1 MRYIF
6 KILLLGL
13 DGEAVSFYALRA
25 FGEEGENKGAY
36 LEWYKEAKAFD
47 DICDLEVVAIT
58 DVINADFD
66 EIIPTVDGIIYFL
79 NPLNKEEFEYFD
91 IILPIVKSVKRNIP
105 IVLMY
110 YDQQGIIPLSI
121 NELLESLWFKYLD
134 VEAFVNLSPAEFYQ
148 VLQCLCVAM
157 ISGDTPLN
165 IENAWMRFPIYIQLA
180 NIFFKKA
187 EKEFKPEFYFFAAQA
202 IKKAAIIA
210 DILNKEEF
218 YIMCEQAAFLY
229 SKVKLYLDASQ
240 ILQNVDKKKSENFK
254 KLYADSIVLEGNKLF
269 NKRQYDLAARQYLA
283 AAQWS
288 SIELKDNDLRD
299 ESFLLAI
306 NSWIS
311 ACKVENA
318 FKIINGLPHE
328 RALLI
333 LSEIPQKIVAMA
345 DYLIKEKK
353 YLAARDQLYSAVSAY
368 QQEGLFD
375 ELEIVTA
382 KLTEDLMI
390 LFTQQLKEEEK
401 RFLAKQS
408 YDEIENLWETYNV
421 KKSNIDAQLEN
432 LIKLFLDNLEFGD
445 ATILINKLNSLSVKK
460 KLTKLSSTV
469 EDENKELIKKEI
481 EENIEKG
488 VKILKGFIEKEL
500 EIFTEI
506 NTLVIQE
513 ANLLIENNDYPK
525 AANLAKTQAD
535 FFKLIA
541 REDIQNQ
548 MLEKTLDILL
558 IGKIFD
564 QFFKVYRELSKRTK
578 KEYLKNKLAI
588 IIEKLNEIVEEREY
602 EENEKIFQL
611 FISIIRE
618 QMLYEQSKEISEIF
632 IESIKAEGLK
642 IVESSEDKFAIA
654 ASLNLI
660 KKATDISLAYMEKP
674 ELSFNNIYKRITEI
688 YITLDNL
695 SSAHEFSDKIDDKW
709 LKAELNKKI
718 ERLEAEKSAIISKK
732 AEESFEGEVLKE
744 KRSIIQSKAREA
756 LQDKERDFKQRKAL
770 KRAYYIDALE
780 YLSMQDLD
788 NAIEK
793 YKESINHL
801 IRTKKYNLAGVSLAV
816 LFSLLIKQNKI
827 EDINKILIHTKTSL
841 SSLEKS
847 FTETF
852 PVSLVEY
859 LIDIEK
865 LSDPV
870 ALNESIQFMGNLPL
884 FDEEILLI
892 SDILGKS
899 LKKISEPEDLKK
911 QIIEIEKIKDKI
923 NELAKSIRKER
934 QDVARRKLMKN
945 QYWKLALGD
954 LSNKKFQVAINEYS
968 DTIPKLLEKKLYKQ
982 ASISLILSTFLIIKT
997 KGSSLAK
1004 SYLNDEL
1011 TKHKEYALEDIPE
1024 IQITK
1029 ELLSALDNNFLELI
1043 DLCINLLIEKLTL
1056 FDPEI
1061 LLLESLLAGKEER
1074 GEQEAKLT
1082 RKEVGEKK
1090 LLNIEMDQRMG
1101 KLLQKMG
1108 DTRREQKEFL
1118 KKRSVMK
1125 KRYYKDVIISLES
1138 NSFKKV
1144 GLQYLELAKAMSKR
1158 KDLRTSSLLILLHG
1172 LSLLKANEPI
1182 KEIKTKVKDFLDSL
1196 GLNKQ
1201 LVEDTYHIT
1210 LINIYLDVISH
1221 NLDKYL
1227 PNIREMLELLPLF
1240 DEEKQLI
1247 EI

>member
-13 DGEAVSFYALRA
+13 DGEAISFYALRA

-36 LEWYKEAKAFD
+36 LECYKEVKAFD

-79 NPLNKEEFEYFD
+79 NPLNNEEFEYFD

-110 YDQQGIIPLSI
+110 YDQQGIFPLSI
-121 NELLESLWFKYLD
+121 NELLERLWFKYLD
-134 VEAFVNLSPAEFYQ
+134 IEAFVNLPPAEFYQ

-187 EKEFKPEFYFFAAQA
+187 EKEFKPELYFFAAQA

-240 ILQNVDKKKSENFK
+240 ILHNVDKRKSENFK
-254 KLYADSIVLEGNKLF
+254 KLYADSMVLEGNKLF

-299 ESFLLAI
+299 ESFILAI
-306 NSWIS
+306 TSWIS

-318 FKIINGLPHE
+318 FNIINSLPHE
-328 RALLI
+328 KALLI
-333 LSEIPQKIVAMA
+333 LSEIPQKIIAMA
-345 DYLIKEKK
+345 DYLIKENK
-353 YLAARDQLYSAVSAY
+353 YFAVRNQLYNAVSEY

-375 ELEIVTA
+375 ELEKFTS
-382 KLTEDLMI
+382 KLTEVLI
-390 LFTQQLKEEEK
+390 TLLKQQLKEEK
-401 RFLAKQS
+401 RFFAKQS

-421 KKSNIDAQLEN
+421 KKSNVDAQLEN
-432 LIKLFLDNLEFGD
+432 LIKLFLDNLDFGN

-460 KLTKLSSTV
+460 KLTKLSSKV
-469 EDENKELIKKEI
+469 EDENKELIKKKI

-488 VKILKGFIEKEL
+488 VEILNGFIEKEL

-506 NTLVIQE
+506 NTLIIQE
-513 ANLLIENNDYPK
+513 TNLLIENNDYPK
-525 AANLAKTQAD
+525 AANLVKTQAD
-535 FFKLIA
+535 FFKRIA
-541 REDIQNQ
+541 RKDIQNQ
-548 MLEKTLDILL
+548 MLKKNLDILL

-564 QFFKVYRELSKRTK
+564 QFFKVYRELSKKTK

-588 IIEKLNEIVEEREY
+588 IIEKLNEIVEERDY
-602 EENEKIFQL
+602 EENEKIFEL

-618 QMLYEQSKEISEIF
+618 QMLYEQSKEISKIF

-642 IVESSEDKFAIA
+642 IIKSGEDKFAIE

-660 KKATDISLAYMEKP
+660 KKAKDISLAYIEKP

-688 YITLDNL
+688 YITLGDL
-695 SSAHEFSDKIDDKW
+695 SSAHAINDKIDDKW

-718 ERLEAEKSAIISKK
+718 ENLEAQKSAIIVKK

-744 KRSIIQSKAREA
+744 RLSIIQSKAREA
-756 LQDKERDFKQRKAL
+756 LHDKEREFRQRKAF

-780 YLSMQDLD
+780 YLNMQDLD

-793 YKESINHL
+793 YKESIDHL
-801 IRTKKYNLAGVSLAV
+801 IRIKKFNLAGVSLAV
-816 LFSLLIKQNKI
+816 LFLLLIKQNKI
-827 EDINKILIHTKTSL
+827 EDINKILIRTKTSL

-865 LSDPV
+865 LSDSV
-870 ALNESIQFMGNLPL
+870 VLNESIQFMENLPL
-884 FDEEILLI
+884 FEEEILLI
-892 SDILGKS
+892 SDSLGKS
-899 LKKISEPEDLKK
+899 HKMISEHEDLKK
-911 QIIEIEKIKDKI
+911 QIIEMEKVKEKI
-923 NELAKSIRKER
+923 NELAKIIRKER
-934 QDVARRKLMKN
+934 KDVARRKLMRD
-945 QYWKLALGD
+945 QYWKLALED
-954 LSNKKFQVAINEYS
+954 LSNKKFQVALNEYS
-968 DTIPKLLEKKLYKQ
+968 DTIPKLLEKSFYKQ
-982 ASISLILSTFLIIKT
+982 ASISLILSTILMVKT
-997 KGSSLAK
+997 KGASLAK
-1004 SYLNDEL
+1004 AYLNDKL
-1011 TKHKEYALEDIPE
+1011 VKHKEYDLEDMPE

-1029 ELLSALDNNFLELI
+1029 ELLSALDNNILELI
-1043 DLCINLLIEKLTL
+1043 DLCLDLLIDKLTL
-1056 FDPEI
+1056 FDSEI
-1061 LLLESLLAGKEER
+1061 LLLESLRPEKEER
-1074 GEQEAKLT
+1074 GVKEVKLT

-1138 NSFKKV
+1138 NSFKKA
-1144 GLQYLELAKAMSKR
+1144 GLQYLELAKTMSKR
-1158 KDLRTSSLLILLHG
+1158 KDLRTSSLLILLQG

-1182 KEIKTKVKDFLDSL
+1182 KEIKTKVKGFLDSL
-1196 GLNKQ
+1196 GLSKQ
-1201 LVEDTYHIT
+1201 LVEDTFHIT
-1210 LINIYLDVISH
+1210 LIEIYLDVISH
-1221 NLDKYL
+1221 NLDKYF

-1240 DEEKQLI
+1240 EEEKQLI

>member
-13 DGEAVSFYALRA
+13 DGEAISFYALRA

-36 LEWYKEAKAFD
+36 LEFYKEVKAFE
-47 DICDLEVVAIT
+47 DICDLEVNAIT

-66 EIIPTVDGIIYFL
+66 DIVPTVDGIVYFL
-79 NPLNKEEFEYFD
+79 NPLNEEENEFFD

-110 YDQQGIIPLSI
+110 YDQQGILPLSV
-121 NELLESLWFKYLD
+121 NEMLESLWFKYLD
-134 VEAFVNLSPAEFYQ
+134 IEAFVNLPPREFHQ

-157 ISGDTPLN
+157 ITGISPLN

-254 KLYADSIVLEGNKLF
+254 KLYADSMVLEGNKLF

-306 NSWIS
+306 NSWVS

-318 FKIINGLPHE
+318 FEIINSLPHE
-328 RALLI
+328 KTLLI
-333 LSEIPQKIVAMA
+333 LREIPQKIIAMA
-345 DYLIKEKK
+345 DYLIKERK
-353 YLAARDQLYSAVSAY
+353 YLTVRDQLYSAVSEY

-375 ELEIVTA
+375 ELEKVTS
-382 KLTEDLMI
+382 KLTEVLI
-390 LFTQQLKEEEK
+390 TLLKQQLKEEK
-401 RFLAKQS
+401 RFFAKQS

-421 KKSNIDAQLEN
+421 KKSNVDAQLEK
-432 LIKLFLDNLEFGD
+432 LIKLFLDNLEFGN
-445 ATILINKLNSLSVKK
+445 ATILTNKLNSLSVKK
-460 KLTKLSSTV
+460 KLTKLSSKV

-488 VKILKGFIEKEL
+488 VEILNGFIEKEI

-506 NTLVIQE
+506 NTLIIQE
-513 ANLLIENNDYPK
+513 ANSLIESNDYPK
-525 AANLAKTQAD
+525 AANLVKIQAD
-535 FFKLIA
+535 FFKRIA

-548 MLEKTLDILL
+548 MLKKTLDILL
-558 IGKIFD
+558 IGKIYD

-588 IIEKLNEIVEEREY
+588 IIEKLNEIVEERDY
-602 EENEKIFQL
+602 EENEKIFEL
-611 FISIIRE
+611 IISIFRE
-618 QMLYEQSKEISEIF
+618 QMLYEQSKEISSIF

-642 IVESSEDKFAIA
+642 IVESSEDKFVIET
-654 ASLNLI
+654 SLDLI
-660 KKATDISLAYMEKP
+660 KKATDISSAYMENP
-674 ELSFNNIYKRITEI
+674 ELSFNKIYKRITEI
-688 YITLDNL
+688 YITLDDL
-695 SSAHEFSDKIDDKW
+695 SSAHAITDKIDDKS
-709 LKAELNKKI
+709 LKTELNKRI
-718 ERLEAEKSAIISKK
+718 ENLEAEKSAIIVKK

-744 KRSIIQSKAREA
+744 RLSIIQSKAREA
-756 LQDKERDFKQRKAL
+756 FHDKEREFKQRKAF
-770 KRAYYIDALE
+770 KKTYYLDALA
-780 YLSMQDLD
+780 YLSTQDLD
-788 NAIEK
+788 NAIEE
-793 YKESINHL
+793 YKESIKNL
-801 IRTKKYNLAGVSLAV
+801 IRIKKYNLAGVSLAV
-816 LFSLLIKQNKI
+816 LFLLLIKQNKI
-827 EDINKILIHTKTSL
+827 EDINKILIRAKTSL

-870 ALNESIQFMGNLPL
+870 VLNESIQFMENLPL
-884 FDEEILLI
+884 FEEETFLI

-899 LKKISEPEDLKK
+899 HKIISEPEDLKK

-923 NELAKSIRKER
+923 NELSKSIQKER
-934 QDVARRKLMKN
+934 KDVARRKLMKN
-945 QYWKLALGD
+945 QYWKLALED

-968 DTIPKLLEKKLYKQ
+968 DTIPKLLEKDFPKQ
-982 ASISLILSTFLIIKT
+982 ASISLILSTFLMVKT
-997 KGSSLAK
+997 KGASLAQ
-1004 SYLNDEL
+1004 SYLIDKL
-1011 TKHKEYALEDIPE
+1011 AKHKKHDLEDMPE

-1029 ELLSALDNNFLELI
+1029 ELLSAMDNNDLELI
-1043 DLCINLLIEKLTL
+1043 GLCLDILIDKLTL

-1061 LLLESLLAGKEER
+1061 LLLESLLHKKKER
-1074 GEQEAKLT
+1074 GEEEVKLT
-1082 RKEVGEKK
+1082 RKEVGKIN
-1090 LLNIEMDQRMG
+1090 LLNIEMDQIDG
-1101 KLLQKMG
+1101 KLRQKEG
-1108 DTRREQKEFL
+1108 DTRRERDEFL

-1125 KRYYKDVIISLES
+1125 KRYYKDVIESLES
-1138 NSFKKV
+1138 TSFKKA
-1144 GLQYLELAKAMSKR
+1144 GLQYLELAKATSKR

-1172 LSLLKANEPI
+1172 LSLLKVNEPI
-1182 KEIKTKVKDFLDSL
+1182 KEIKTNIKIFLDLL

-1201 LVEDTYHIT
+1201 LVEDTFHIT
-1210 LINIYLDVISH
+1210 LIKFYLDVISH

-1227 PNIREMLELLPLF
+1227 SHIREMLELLPLF
-1240 DEEKQLI
+1240 EEERQLI

>member
-13 DGEAVSFYALRA
+13 DGEAISFYALRA

-36 LEWYKEAKAFD
+36 LEWYKEVKAFE
-47 DICDLEVVAIT
+47 DICDLEVSAIT

-66 EIIPTVDGIIYFL
+66 EIIPTVDGIVYFL
-79 NPLNKEEFEYFD
+79 NPLNKEENEFFD

-110 YDQQGIIPLSI
+110 YDQQGIFPLSI

-134 VEAFVNLSPAEFYQ
+134 VEAFVNLPPREFHQ

-240 ILQNVDKKKSENFK
+240 ILQNVDKRKSENFK
-254 KLYADSIVLEGNKLF
+254 KLYADSMVLEGNKLF

-288 SIELKDNDLRD
+288 SIELKDNGLRD
-299 ESFLLAI
+299 ESFILAI

-318 FKIINGLPHE
+318 FKIINSLPHE
-328 RALLI
+328 KALLI
-333 LSEIPQKIVAMA
+333 LSEIPQKIIAMA
-345 DYLIKEKK
+345 DYLIKEKN
-353 YLAARDQLYSAVSAY
+353 YLAVRDQLYSAVSEY

-375 ELEIVTA
+375 ELEKFTA
-382 KLTEDLMI
+382 KLTEVLI
-390 LFTQQLKEEEK
+390 TLLKQQLKEEK
-401 RFLAKQS
+401 RFFAKQS
-408 YDEIENLWETYNV
+408 YGEIENLWETYNV
-421 KKSNIDAQLEN
+421 KKSNVDAQLEK
-432 LIKLFLDNLEFGD
+432 LIKLFLDNLDFGN

-460 KLTKLSSTV
+460 KLTKLSSKV

-481 EENIEKG
+481 EKNIEKG
-488 VKILKGFIEKEL
+488 VEILNGFIEKEL

-506 NTLVIQE
+506 NTLIIQE

-525 AANLAKTQAD
+525 AANLVKTQAD
-535 FFKLIA
+535 FFKRIA

-548 MLEKTLDILL
+548 MLKKTLDILL

-564 QFFKVYRELSKRTK
+564 QFFKVYHELSKRTK
-578 KEYLKNKLAI
+578 KEYLKNKLVI
-588 IIEKLNEIVEEREY
+588 IIEKLKEIVEERDF
-602 EENEKIFQL
+602 EENEEIFEQ
-611 FISIIRE
+611 FISIFRE

-642 IVESSEDKFAIA
+642 IAESGEDKFVIE
-654 ASLNLI
+654 ASLKLI
-660 KKATDISLAYMEKP
+660 KKATDISLAYIEKP

-688 YITLDNL
+688 YITLDDL
-695 SSAHEFSDKIDDKW
+695 SSAHAINDKIDDKW
-709 LKAELNKKI
+709 LKAELNKRI
-718 ERLEAEKSAIISKK
+718 ENIEAEKRAIIVKK
-732 AEESFEGEVLKE
+732 AEESFEGAILKE
-744 KRSIIQSKAREA
+744 RLSIIQSKTREA
-756 LQDKERDFKQRKAL
+756 LHDKEREFKQRKAL
-770 KRAYYIDALE
+770 KRPYYIDALE
-780 YLSMQDLD
+780 YLSKQDLD

-801 IRTKKYNLAGVSLAV
+801 IRIKKYNLAGVSLAI
-816 LFSLLIKQNKI
+816 LFLLLVKQNKI
-827 EDINKILIHTKTSL
+827 EDINKILKRTKTSL

-870 ALNESIQFMGNLPL
+870 VLNESIQFMENLPL
-884 FDEEILLI
+884 FEEEILLI

-899 LKKISEPEDLKK
+899 HKLIGEPEDLKK

-923 NELAKSIRKER
+923 NELAKSIQKER
-934 QDVARRKLMKN
+934 KDVARRKLMRN
-945 QYWKLALGD
+945 QYWKLALED

-968 DTIPKLLEKKLYKQ
+968 DTIPKLLEKKFYKQ
-982 ASISLILSTFLIIKT
+982 ASISLILSTFLMVKT
-997 KGSSLAK
+997 KGASLAK
-1004 SYLNDEL
+1004 SYLNDKL
-1011 TKHKEYALEDIPE
+1011 VKYKEYDLENMPE

-1029 ELLSALDNNFLELI
+1029 ELLSALENNVLELI
-1043 DLCINLLIEKLTL
+1043 DLCLELLIDKLTL

-1061 LLLESLLAGKEER
+1061 LLLESLLLEKEER
-1074 GEQEAKLT
+1074 GEQEVKLT
-1082 RKEVGEKK
+1082 RKEVGEQK

-1101 KLLQKMG
+1101 KLRQKMG
-1108 DTRREQKEFL
+1108 DIRREQKEFL

-1138 NSFKKV
+1138 NSFKKA
-1144 GLQYLELAKAMSKR
+1144 GLQYLELAKAISKR

-1172 LSLLKANEPI
+1172 LSFLKACEPI
-1182 KEIKTKVKDFLDSL
+1182 NEIKTNVKSFFY
-1196 GLNKQ
+1196 LNP
-1201 LVEDTYHIT
+1201 LVEDTFHIT
-1210 LINIYLDVISH
+1210 LIKFYLDVISH

-1227 PNIREMLELLPLF
+1227 PHIREMLELLPLF
-1240 DEEKQLI
+1240 EEEKQLI

>member
-13 DGEAVSFYALRA
+13 DGEAISFYALRA
-25 FGEEGENKGAY
+25 FGEEVENKGAY
-36 LEWYKEAKAFD
+36 LEWYKEVKAFE
-47 DICDLEVVAIT
+47 DICDLEVDAIT

-79 NPLNKEEFEYFD
+79 NPLKKEEFDYFD

-105 IVLMY
+105 IILMY
-110 YDQQGIIPLSI
+110 YDQQGIFPLSI
-121 NELLESLWFKYLD
+121 NELLESLWFKYLE
-134 VEAFVNLSPAEFYQ
+134 VEAFVNLPPREFHQ

-157 ISGDTPLN
+157 ITGISPLN

-240 ILQNVDKKKSENFK
+240 ILQNVDKRKSENFK
-254 KLYADSIVLEGNKLF
+254 KLYADSMVLEGNKLF

-318 FKIINGLPHE
+318 FKIINSLPHE
-328 RALLI
+328 KTLLI
-333 LSEIPQKIVAMA
+333 LSEIPQKIIAMA
-345 DYLIKEKK
+345 DYLTKEKK
-353 YLAARDQLYSAVSAY
+353 YLAVRNQLYRAVSEY

-375 ELEIVTA
+375 ELEKFTD
-382 KLTEDLMI
+382 KLTEVLI
-390 LFTQQLKEEEK
+390 TLLKQQLKEEK
-401 RFLAKQS
+401 RFFAKQS

-421 KKSNIDAQLEN
+421 KKSNVDAQLEK
-432 LIKLFLDNLEFGD
+432 LIKLFLDNLDFGN

-460 KLTKLSSTV
+460 KLTKLSSKV

-488 VKILKGFIEKEL
+488 VEILKGFIEKEL

-506 NTLVIQE
+506 NTLIIQE
-513 ANLLIENNDYPK
+513 ANLLIENNNYPK
-525 AANLAKTQAD
+525 AANLVKTQAD
-535 FFKLIA
+535 FFKRIA

-548 MLEKTLDILL
+548 MLKKNLDILL

-564 QFFKVYRELSKRTK
+564 QFFKVYYELSNRTK

-588 IIEKLNEIVEEREY
+588 IIEKLNEIVEERDY
-602 EENEKIFQL
+602 EKNEEIFEL
-611 FISIIRE
+611 FISIFRE
-618 QMLYEQSKEISEIF
+618 QMLYEQSKEISKIF
-632 IESIKAEGLK
+632 IESIKTEGLK
-642 IVESSEDKFAIA
+642 IVESGEDKFLIE

-674 ELSFNNIYKRITEI
+674 ELSFNKIYKRITEI

-695 SSAHEFSDKIDDKW
+695 SSAHAINDKIDDKW
-709 LKAELNKKI
+709 LKAELNKRI
-718 ERLEAEKSAIISKK
+718 ENLEAEKSAIIVKK

-744 KRSIIQSKAREA
+744 RLSIIQSKAREA
-756 LQDKERDFKQRKAL
+756 LHDKEREFKQRKAL

-801 IRTKKYNLAGVSLAV
+801 IRIKKYNLAGVSLAV
-816 LFSLLIKQNKI
+816 LFLMLIKQNTI
-827 EDINKILIHTKTSL
+827 EDINKILIRTKTSL
-841 SSLEKS
+841 SSLENS

-852 PVSLVEY
+852 SVSLVEY

-870 ALNESIQFMGNLPL
+870 VLNESIQFMGNLPL
-884 FDEEILLI
+884 FEEEILLI

-899 LKKISEPEDLKK
+899 HKMISEPEDLKK

-934 QDVARRKLMKN
+934 KDVAKRKLMKN
-945 QYWKLALGD
+945 QYWKLALED

-968 DTIPKLLEKKLYKQ
+968 DTIPKLLEKKFYKQ
-982 ASISLILSTFLIIKT
+982 ASISLILSTFLIVKT
-997 KGSSLAK
+997 KGASLAK
-1004 SYLNDEL
+1004 SYLNDKL
-1011 TKHKEYALEDIPE
+1011 AKHKEYDLEEMPE

-1043 DLCINLLIEKLTL
+1043 GLCLDLLIDKLTL

-1061 LLLESLLAGKEER
+1061 LLLESLLPEKEER
-1074 GEQEAKLT
+1074 GEQEVKLT
-1082 RKEVGEKK
+1082 RKEIGEIKQ
-1090 LLNIEMDQRMG
+1090 LNIEKDQINS
-1101 KLLQKMG
+1101 KLQQKKG
-1108 DTRREQKEFL
+1108 DIKREQKEFL

-1125 KRYYKDVIISLES
+1125 KRYYKDVIISLKS
-1138 NSFKKV
+1138 NSFKKA
-1144 GLQYLELAKAMSKR
+1144 GLQYRELAKAISKR
-1158 KDLRTSSLLILLHG
+1158 KDLRTSSLLVLLHG

-1182 KEIKTKVKDFLDSL
+1182 KEIKTNVKNFLDSL

-1201 LVEDTYHIT
+1201 LVEDTFHIT
-1210 LINIYLDVISH
+1210 LIKFYLDVISH

-1227 PNIREMLELLPLF
+1227 PHIREMLELLPLF
-1240 DEEKQLI
+1240 EEEKQLI

>member
-6 KILLLGL
+6 KTLLLGL
-13 DGEAVSFYALRA
+13 DGEAISFYALRA

-36 LEWYKEAKAFD
+36 LELYKEVKAFE
-47 DICDLEVVAIT
+47 DICDLEVDAIT

-66 EIIPTVDGIIYFL
+66 EIIPTADGIIFFV
-79 NPLNKEEFEYFD
+79 NPTQKEEAEFFD
-91 IILPIVKSVKRNIP
+91 IILPIIKSVKRNIP
-105 IVLMY
+105 IILMY
-110 YDQQGIIPLSI
+110 YDQQGIFPISI
-121 NELLESLWFKYLD
+121 NELLENLWFKYLD
-134 VEAFVNLSPAEFYQ
+134 VEAFVNLPPKEFHQ

-157 ISGDTPLN
+157 ITGMSPLN

-187 EKEFKPEFYFFAAQA
+187 EKELKPEFYFFAAQA

-210 DILNKEEF
+210 DILDKEEF

-240 ILQNVDKKKSENFK
+240 ILQNVDKRKSENFK
-254 KLYADSIVLEGNKLF
+254 KLYADSMVLEGNKLF

-288 SIELKDNDLRD
+288 SIELKDKDLRD

-318 FKIINGLPHE
+318 FKIINSLPHE
-328 RALLI
+328 KTLLI
-333 LSEIPQKIVAMA
+333 LSEIPQKIIAMA

-353 YLAARDQLYSAVSAY
+353 YLAVREQLYRAVSEY

-375 ELEIVTA
+375 ELEKFTS
-382 KLTEDLMI
+382 KLTEVLKT
-390 LFTQQLKEEEK
+390 LLKQQVKEEK
-401 RFLAKQS
+401 RFFAKQS

-421 KKSNIDAQLEN
+421 KKSNVDSQLEN
-432 LIKLFLDNLEFGD
+432 LIKLFLDNLDFGN

-460 KLTKLSSTV
+460 KLTKLSSKV

-488 VKILKGFIEKEL
+488 VEILNGFIEKEL

-506 NTLVIQE
+506 NTLIIQE

-525 AANLAKTQAD
+525 AANLVKTQAD
-535 FFKLIA
+535 FFKRIA

-548 MLEKTLDILL
+548 MLKKNLDILL

-564 QFFKVYRELSKRTK
+564 QFFKVYYELSKRTK
-578 KEYLKNKLAI
+578 KEYLKNKLVI
-588 IIEKLNEIVEEREY
+588 IIKKLNEIVEERDY
-602 EENEKIFQL
+602 EENEEIFEL
-611 FISIIRE
+611 FISIFRE
-618 QMLYEQSKEISEIF
+618 QMLYEQSKEISQIF
-632 IESIKAEGLK
+632 IDSIKTEGLK
-642 IVESSEDKFAIA
+642 IAESGEDKLVIE
-654 ASLNLI
+654 ASLKLI

-688 YITLDNL
+688 YITLDDL
-695 SSAHEFSDKIDDKW
+695 SSAHAINDKIDDKW

-718 ERLEAEKSAIISKK
+718 ENLEAKKSAIVVKK
-732 AEESFEGEVLKE
+732 AEETFEGEVLKE
-744 KRSIIQSKAREA
+744 KLSIIQNKAREA
-756 LQDKERDFKQRKAL
+756 LHDKEREFKQRKAL
-770 KRAYYIDALE
+770 KRAYFIDALA
-780 YLSMQDLD
+780 YLSTQDLD

-793 YKESINHL
+793 YKESIKRL
-801 IRTKKYNLAGVSLAV
+801 IKIKKYNLAGVSLAV
-816 LFSLLIKQNKI
+816 LFLLLNKLNKI
-827 EDINKILIHTKTSL
+827 EDINNILIRAKTSL

-859 LIDIEK
+859 LIEIEK
-865 LSDPV
+865 LNDPV
-870 ALNESIQFMGNLPL
+870 VLNESIQFMENLPL
-884 FDEEILLI
+884 FEEETLLI
-892 SDILGKS
+892 SEILGKS
-899 LKKISEPEDLKK
+899 HKIISELEDLKK
-911 QIIEIEKIKDKI
+911 QIIEVEKLKVKI
-923 NELAKSIRKER
+923 NEIAKSIQKER
-934 QDVARRKLMKN
+934 KDVARRKLMRD
-945 QYWKLALGD
+945 QYWKLALED
-954 LSNKKFQVAINEYS
+954 LSNKKFQVAMNEYS
-968 DTIPKLLEKKLYKQ
+968 DTIPKLLEKKFYKQ
-982 ASISLILSTFLIIKT
+982 ASISLILSTFLIVKT
-997 KGSSLAK
+997 KGASLAK
-1004 SYLNDEL
+1004 SYLNDKL
-1011 TKHKEYALEDIPE
+1011 ANNKEYDLEDMPE

-1029 ELLSALDNNFLELI
+1029 ELLLALDNNVLEIVDLCLELLI
-1043 DLCINLLIEKLTL
+1043 DKLTL

-1061 LLLESLLAGKEER
+1061 LLLESLLPEKKELVET
-1074 GEQEAKLT
+1074 EVKLT
-1082 RKEVGEKK
+1082 RKEVGEQK
-1090 LLNIEMDQRMG
+1090 LLNIEMDQIKG
-1101 KLLQKMG
+1101 KLQQKMG
-1108 DTRREQKEFL
+1108 DIRREKEEFL

-1138 NSFKKV
+1138 YSFKKT
-1144 GLQYLELAKAMSKR
+1144 GLQYLELAKTISKR

-1182 KEIKTKVKDFLDSL
+1182 KEIQTNIKNFLDSL

-1201 LVEDTYHIT
+1201 LVEDTFHIT
-1210 LINIYLDVISH
+1210 LIKFYLDMISH

-1227 PNIREMLELLPLF
+1227 PHIREMLELLPLF
-1240 DEEKQLI
+1240 EEEKQLI

>member
-13 DGEAVSFYALRA
+13 DGEAISFYALRA
-25 FGEEGENKGAY
+25 FGEEVENKGAY
-36 LEWYKEAKAFD
+36 LEWYREEKAFE
-47 DICDLEVVAIT
+47 DICDLEVDAIT

-79 NPLNKEEFEYFD
+79 NPLKKEEFDYFD

-105 IVLMY
+105 IILMY
-110 YDQQGIIPLSI
+110 YDQQGIFPLSI

-134 VEAFVNLSPAEFYQ
+134 VEAFVNFPPRKFTQ

-157 ISGDTPLN
+157 IKGISPLN

-187 EKEFKPEFYFFAAQA
+187 EKELKPEFYFFAAQA
-202 IKKAAIIA
+202 IKKAKIIA
-210 DILNKEEF
+210 EILNKEEIF
-218 YIMCEQAAFLY
+218 IMAEQAAFLY
-229 SKVKLYLDASQ
+229 SKVKLYLEASQ
-240 ILQNVDKKKSENFK
+240 ILKNVDKRKSENFK
-254 KLYADSIVLEGNKLF
+254 KLYADSMVLEGNKLF

-283 AAQWS
+283 AAQWA
-288 SIELKDNDLRD
+288 SIELKDTNLRD

-318 FKIINGLPHE
+318 FKIINSLPHE
-328 RALLI
+328 KTLLI
-333 LSEIPQKIVAMA
+333 LSEIPQKIIAMA
-345 DYLIKEKK
+345 DYLIKKKK
-353 YLAARDQLYSAVSAY
+353 YLAVRAQLYSAVSEY
-368 QQEGLFD
+368 QEGLFV
-375 ELEIVTA
+375 ELEKFTN
-382 KLTEDLMI
+382 KLTEVLI
-390 LFTQQLKEEEK
+390 KLLKQQVKEDK
-401 RFLAKQS
+401 RFFAKQT
-408 YDEIENLWETYNV
+408 YDEIENLWATYNV
-421 KKSNIDAQLEN
+421 KKSNLDSHLES
-432 LIKLFLDNLEFGD
+432 LITQFIYKLDFGNAD
-445 ATILINKLNSLSVKK
+445 ILINSLNSLKLKK
-460 KLTKLSSTV
+460 KLTDLRYKV
-469 EDENKELIKKEI
+469 EKENKELIKKQI
-481 EENIEKG
+481 EENIKKG
-488 VKILKGFIEKEL
+488 VEILNSFIEYEL
-500 EIFTEI
+500 DIFKEI
-506 NTLVIQE
+506 NTQIIKE
-513 ANLLIENNDYPK
+513 ANQFIEEDDYSK
-525 AANLAKTQAD
+525 AANLVKTQAD
-535 FFKLIA
+535 FFKRFA

-548 MLEKTLDILL
+548 MLIKTLDILL
-558 IGKIFD
+558 IGKIYD

-588 IIEKLNEIVEEREY
+588 IIKKLNEIVEERDY
-602 EENEKIFQL
+602 EENEKIFEL

-642 IVESSEDKFAIA
+642 IVESGEDKFVIE

-674 ELSFNNIYKRITEI
+674 ELSFNKIYKRITEI
-688 YITLDNL
+688 YITLDDL
-695 SSAHEFSDKIDDKW
+695 SSAHAINDKIDDKW
-709 LKAELNKKI
+709 LKAELNKRI
-718 ERLEAEKSAIISKK
+718 ENLEAQKSAIITKK
-732 AEESFEGEVLKE
+732 AEEFFEREVLKE
-744 KRSIIQSKAREA
+744 KLSIIQNKAREA
-756 LQDKERDFKQRKAL
+756 LHDKEREFKQRKAL

-780 YLSMQDLD
+780 YLSMHDLD

-801 IRTKKYNLAGVSLAV
+801 IRIKKYNLAGVSLAV
-816 LFSLLIKQNKI
+816 LFLLLIKQNKI
-827 EDINKILIHTKTSL
+827 EDINKILIRTKTNL
-841 SSLEKS
+841 LSLEKS

-870 ALNESIQFMGNLPL
+870 VLNESIQFMENLPL
-884 FDEEILLI
+884 FEEEIILI

-899 LKKISEPEDLKK
+899 HKMISEPEDLKK

-934 QDVARRKLMKN
+934 KDVARRKLMRN
-945 QYWKLALGD
+945 QYWKLALED

-968 DTIPKLLEKKLYKQ
+968 DTIPKLLEKKFYKQ
-982 ASISLILSTFLIIKT
+982 ASISLILSTFLMVKT
-997 KGSSLAK
+997 KGASLAK
-1004 SYLNDEL
+1004 SYLKDKL
-1011 TKHKEYALEDIPE
+1011 AKHKEHDLEDMPE

-1029 ELLSALDNNFLELI
+1029 ELLSALDNNVIELI
-1043 DLCINLLIEKLTL
+1043 DLCLDLLIDKLTL

-1061 LLLESLLAGKEER
+1061 LLLESLLPEKEER
-1074 GEQEAKLT
+1074 EEQEVKLT

-1090 LLNIEMDQRMG
+1090 LLNIEMDQRMA

-1138 NSFKKV
+1138 NSFKKA
-1144 GLQYLELAKAMSKR
+1144 GIQYLELAKAMSKR

-1182 KEIKTKVKDFLDSL
+1182 KEIKTKVKNFLDSL

-1201 LVEDTYHIT
+1201 LVEDTFHIT
-1210 LINIYLDVISH
+1210 LIKIYLDVISH

-1227 PNIREMLELLPLF
+1227 PHIREMLELLPLF
-1240 DEEKQLI
+1240 EEEKQLI

>member
-13 DGEAVSFYALRA
+13 DGEAISFYALRA

-36 LEWYKEAKAFD
+36 LELYKEVKAFE
-47 DICDLEVVAIT
+47 DICDLEVNAIT
-58 DVINADFD
+58 DVINANFD
-66 EIIPTVDGIIYFL
+66 EIIPTLDGIIYFL
-79 NPLNKEEFEYFD
+79 NPLKKEEFDYFD
-91 IILPIVKSVKRNIP
+91 IIFPIVKSVKRNIP
-105 IVLMY
+105 IILMY
-110 YDQQGIIPLSI
+110 YDQEGIFPLSI

-134 VEAFVNLSPAEFYQ
+134 VEAFVNLPPREFHQ

-157 ISGDTPLN
+157 ITGISPLN

-240 ILQNVDKKKSENFK
+240 ILQNVDKRKSENFK
-254 KLYADSIVLEGNKLF
+254 NLYADSMVLEGNKLF

-288 SIELKDNDLRD
+288 SIELKDNALRD

-318 FKIINGLPHE
+318 FKIINSLPHE
-328 RALLI
+328 KTLLI
-333 LSEIPQKIVAMA
+333 LSEIPQKIIAMA

-353 YLAARDQLYSAVSAY
+353 YLAVRAQLYSAVSEY
-368 QQEGLFD
+368 QEGLFV
-375 ELEIVTA
+375 ELEKFTN
-382 KLTEDLMI
+382 KLTEVLI
-390 LFTQQLKEEEK
+390 KLLKQQVKEEK
-401 RFLAKQS
+401 RFYAKQT
-408 YDEIENLWETYNV
+408 YDEIENLWATYNV
-421 KKSNIDAQLEN
+421 KKSNLDSHLES
-432 LIKLFLDNLEFGD
+432 LITQFIYKLDFGNAD
-445 ATILINKLNSLSVKK
+445 ILINSLNSLKLKK
-460 KLTKLSSTV
+460 KLTDLRYKV
-469 EDENKELIKKEI
+469 EKENKELIKVQI
-481 EENIEKG
+481 EENIKKG
-488 VKILKGFIEKEL
+488 VEILNSFIEYEL
-500 EIFTEI
+500 DIFKEI
-506 NTLVIQE
+506 NTQIIKE
-513 ANLLIENNDYPK
+513 ANQFIEEDDYSK
-525 AANLAKTQAD
+525 AANLVKTQAD
-535 FFKLIA
+535 FFKRFA

-548 MLEKTLDILL
+548 MLIKTLDILL
-558 IGKIFD
+558 IGKIYD
-564 QFFKVYRELSKRTK
+564 QFFKVYRELSKKTK
-578 KEYLKNKLAI
+578 KKYLKNKLAI
-588 IIEKLNEIVEEREY
+588 IIEKLKEIVEERDY
-602 EENEKIFQL
+602 EENEKVFEL

-632 IESIKAEGLK
+632 IESIKVEGLK
-642 IVESSEDKFAIA
+642 IVESGEDKFVIE

-660 KKATDISLAYMEKP
+660 KKATDISSAYMEKS
-674 ELSFNNIYKRITEI
+674 ELSFDKIYKRITEI
-688 YITLDNL
+688 YLTIDDL
-695 SSAHEFSDKIDDKW
+695 SSAHAINDKIDDKR
-709 LKAELNKKI
+709 LKVELNKRI
-718 ERLEAEKSAIISKK
+718 EKLEAEKSAIIVKK

-744 KRSIIQSKAREA
+744 RLSIIQNKAREA
-756 LQDKERDFKQRKAL
+756 LHDKERELKQRKAF

-780 YLSMQDLD
+780 YLSIQDFD

-793 YKESINHL
+793 YKESINQL
-801 IRTKKYNLAGVSLAV
+801 IRIKKYNLAGVSLAV
-816 LFSLLIKQNKI
+816 LFLLLIKQKKVK
-827 EDINKILIHTKTSL
+827 DINKILIGTKTSL
-841 SSLEKS
+841 SSLKKS

-865 LSDPV
+865 LNDIV
-870 ALNESIQFMGNLPL
+870 VLNESIQFMENLPL
-884 FDEEILLI
+884 FEEEILLM

-899 LKKISEPEDLKK
+899 YKMISESENLKK

-923 NELAKSIRKER
+923 NKLAKSIQKEKK
-934 QDVARRKLMKN
+934 DVARRKLMKN
-945 QYWKLALGD
+945 QYWKLALDD

-968 DTIPKLLEKKLYKQ
+968 DTIPKLLEKNFYKQ
-982 ASISLILSTFLIIKT
+982 ASLSLILSTLLMVKT
-997 KGSSLAK
+997 KGASLAK
-1004 SYLNDEL
+1004 SYLNDKL
-1011 TKHKEYALEDIPE
+1011 AKHKEYDLEEMPE

-1043 DLCINLLIEKLTL
+1043 GLCLDLLIDKLTL

-1061 LLLESLLAGKEER
+1061 LLLESILPEKEER
-1074 GEQEAKLT
+1074 GEQEVKLT
-1082 RKEVGEKK
+1082 RKEVGD
-1090 LLNIEMDQRMG
+1090 LSRLNIEIDQRMS

-1125 KRYYKDVIISLES
+1125 KRYYKDVIIPLES
-1138 NSFKKV
+1138 NSFKKA
-1144 GLQYLELAKAMSKR
+1144 GLQYFELAKAISKR

-1172 LSLLKANEPI
+1172 LALLKANEPI
-1182 KEIKTKVKDFLDSL
+1182 KEIKTKVKNFLDSL

-1201 LVEDTYHIT
+1201 LVEDTFHIT
-1210 LINIYLDVISH
+1210 LIKVYLDVISH
-1221 NLDKYL
+1221 NLDKYI
-1227 PNIREMLELLPLF
+1227 PHIREMLELLPLF
-1240 DEEKQLI
+1240 EEEKQLI

>member
-13 DGEAVSFYALRA
+13 DGEAISFYALRA

-36 LEWYKEAKAFD
+36 LELYKEVKAFK
-47 DICDLEVVAIT
+47 DICDLEIAAIT

-79 NPLNKEEFEYFD
+79 NPLNKEEFDYFD
-91 IILPIVKSVKRNIP
+91 IVLPIVKSVKRNIP
-105 IVLMY
+105 IILMY
-110 YDQQGIIPLSI
+110 YDQQGIFPLSI

-134 VEAFVNLSPAEFYQ
+134 VEAFVNLPPREFHQ

-157 ISGDTPLN
+157 ITGISPLN

-202 IKKAAIIA
+202 IKKAAMIA

-254 KLYADSIVLEGNKLF
+254 KLYADSMVLEGNKLF
-269 NKRQYDLAARQYLA
+269 NKKQYDLAARQYLA

-288 SIELKDNDLRD
+288 SIELKDNTLRD

-318 FKIINGLPHE
+318 FKIINSLPHE
-328 RALLI
+328 KALLI
-333 LSEIPQKIVAMA
+333 LSEIPQKIIAMA

-353 YLAARDQLYSAVSAY
+353 YLAARDQLYSAVSEY

-375 ELEIVTA
+375 ELEKVTA
-382 KLTEDLMI
+382 KLTEALI
-390 LFTQQLKEEEK
+390 TLLKQQLKEEK
-401 RFLAKQS
+401 RFFAKQS

-421 KKSNIDAQLEN
+421 KKSNLDAQLEN
-432 LIKLFLDNLEFGD
+432 IIKLFLDNLEFGNV
-445 ATILINKLNSLSVKK
+445 TILINKLNSLSVKK
-460 KLTKLSSTV
+460 KLTKLSSKV
-469 EDENKELIKKEI
+469 EDENKELIKKKI

-488 VKILKGFIEKEL
+488 VDILNGFIEKEL
-500 EIFTEI
+500 KIFTEI
-506 NTLVIQE
+506 NTLIIQE

-525 AANLAKTQAD
+525 AANLVKTQAD
-535 FFKLIA
+535 FFKRIA

-548 MLEKTLDILL
+548 MLKKTLDILL

-564 QFFKVYRELSKRTK
+564 QFFSVYRELSKRTK
-578 KEYLKNKLAI
+578 KEYLKNKIAI
-588 IIEKLNEIVEEREY
+588 IIEKLNEIIEERDY
-602 EENEKIFQL
+602 DENEKVFEL
-611 FISIIRE
+611 FISFFRE

-642 IVESSEDKFAIA
+642 IVESSEDKFAIE

-688 YITLDNL
+688 YIALDNL
-695 SSAHEFSDKIDDKW
+695 SSAHAINDKIDDKW

-718 ERLEAEKSAIISKK
+718 ENLEADKSAIIIKK

-744 KRSIIQSKAREA
+744 RLTIINSKAREA
-756 LQDKERDFKQRKAL
+756 LHDKEREFRQRKAL

-780 YLSMQDLD
+780 YLSKQDLD

-801 IRTKKYNLAGVSLAV
+801 IRIKKYNLAGVSLAV
-816 LFSLLIKQNKI
+816 LFLMLIKQNKI
-827 EDINKILIHTKTSL
+827 EDISKILISTKTSL

-865 LSDPV
+865 LRDPV
-870 ALNESIQFMGNLPL
+870 VLNESIQFMENLPL
-884 FDEEILLI
+884 FEEEILLI

-899 LKKISEPEDLKK
+899 PKMISEPEDLKEE
-911 QIIEIEKIKDKI
+911 IIEIEKVKEII
-923 NELAKSIRKER
+923 NELAKNIPKER
-934 QDVARRKLMKN
+934 KDVARRKLMRD
-945 QYWKLALGD
+945 QYWKLALED

-968 DTIPKLLEKKLYKQ
+968 DTIPKLLEKDFYKQ
-982 ASISLILSTFLIIKT
+982 ASISLILSTILMVKT
-997 KGSSLAK
+997 KSASLAK
-1004 SYLNDEL
+1004 SYLNDKL
-1011 TKHKEYALEDIPE
+1011 AQLKEYDLENMPE

-1029 ELLSALDNNFLELI
+1029 ELLSALDNNVLELI
-1043 DLCINLLIEKLTL
+1043 DLCLALLIDKLTL

-1061 LLLESLLAGKEER
+1061 ILLESLLPEKEER
-1074 GEQEAKLT
+1074 GEQETILT
-1082 RKEVGEKK
+1082 RKELGEKK

-1125 KRYYKDVIISLES
+1125 KRYYKEVIISLES
-1138 NSFKKV
+1138 NSFKKA
-1144 GLQYLELAKAMSKR
+1144 GLQYLELAKEISKR
-1158 KDLRTSSLLILLHG
+1158 KDFKTSSLLILLHG
-1172 LSLLKANEPI
+1172 LSLLKANESI
-1182 KEIKTKVKDFLDSL
+1182 KDVKTEVKNFLDSL

-1201 LVEDTYHIT
+1201 LVEDTFHIT
-1210 LINIYLDVISH
+1210 LIKIYLDVISH

-1227 PNIREMLELLPLF
+1227 PHIREMLELLPLF
-1240 DEEKQLI
+1240 EEEKQLI
-1247 EI
+1247 EV

>member
-13 DGEAVSFYALRA
+13 DGEAISFYALRY
-25 FGEEGENKGAY
+25 FGEEVENKGAY
-36 LEWYKEAKAFD
+36 LEWYKEEKAFE
-47 DICDLEVVAIT
+47 DICDLEVDAIT

-110 YDQQGIIPLSI
+110 YDQQGIFPLSI

-134 VEAFVNLSPAEFYQ
+134 VEAFVNLPPAEFYQ

-187 EKEFKPEFYFFAAQA
+187 EKELKPEFYFFAAQA
-202 IKKAAIIA
+202 IKKAKIIA
-210 DILNKEEF
+210 EILNKEEF
-218 YIMCEQAAFLY
+218 HIMAEQAAFLY
-229 SKVKLYLDASQ
+229 SKVKLYLEASQ
-240 ILQNVDKKKSENFK
+240 ILKNVDKRKSENFK
-254 KLYADSIVLEGNKLF
+254 KLYADSMVLEGNKLF

-288 SIELKDNDLRD
+288 SIELKDTDLRD

-318 FKIINGLPHE
+318 FKIINSLPHE
-328 RALLI
+328 KTLLI
-333 LSEIPQKIVAMA
+333 LSEIPQKIIAMA

-353 YLAARDQLYSAVSAY
+353 YLAVRAQLYSAVSEY
-368 QQEGLFD
+368 QEGLFV
-375 ELEIVTA
+375 ELEKFTN
-382 KLTEDLMI
+382 KLTEVLI
-390 LFTQQLKEEEK
+390 KLLKQQVKEDK
-401 RFLAKQS
+401 RFFAKQT
-408 YDEIENLWETYNV
+408 YDEIENLWATYNV
-421 KKSNIDAQLEN
+421 KKSNLDSHLES
-432 LIKLFLDNLEFGD
+432 LITQFIYKLDFGNAD
-445 ATILINKLNSLSVKK
+445 ILINSLNSLKLKK
-460 KLTKLSSTV
+460 KLTDLRYKV
-469 EDENKELIKKEI
+469 EKENKELIKKQI
-481 EENIEKG
+481 EENIKKG
-488 VKILKGFIEKEL
+488 VEILNSFIEYEL
-500 EIFTEI
+500 DIFKEI
-506 NTLVIQE
+506 NTQIIKE
-513 ANLLIENNDYPK
+513 ANQFIEEDDYSK
-525 AANLAKTQAD
+525 AANLVKTQAD
-535 FFKLIA
+535 FFKRFA

-548 MLEKTLDILL
+548 MLIKTLDILL
-558 IGKIFD
+558 IGKIYD

-588 IIEKLNEIVEEREY
+588 IIKKLNEIVEERDY
-602 EENEKIFQL
+602 EENEKIFEL

-642 IVESSEDKFAIA
+642 IVESGEDKFVIE

-674 ELSFNNIYKRITEI
+674 ELSFNKIYKRITEI
-688 YITLDNL
+688 YITLDDL
-695 SSAHEFSDKIDDKW
+695 SSAHAINDKIDDKW
-709 LKAELNKKI
+709 LKAELNKRI
-718 ERLEAEKSAIISKK
+718 ENLEAEKSAIITKK
-732 AEESFEGEVLKE
+732 AEEFFEREVLKE
-744 KRSIIQSKAREA
+744 KLSIIQNKAREA
-756 LQDKERDFKQRKAL
+756 LQDKEREFKQRKAL
-770 KRAYYIDALE
+770 KKAYFSNALE
-780 YLSMQDLD
+780 HLSIQDFD
-788 NAIEK
+788 NAIEN

-801 IRTKKYNLAGVSLAV
+801 IRLKKYNLAGVSLAV
-816 LFSLLIKQNKI
+816 LFLLLIKQNKV
-827 EDINKILIHTKTSL
+827 EDINKIIMRAKTSL

-865 LSDPV
+865 LKDPV
-870 ALNESIQFMGNLPL
+870 VLNESIQLMDNLPL
-884 FDEEILLI
+884 FEEEILLI

-899 LKKISEPEDLKK
+899 HKMISEPEDLKK

-923 NELAKSIRKER
+923 NELAKSIRKEKK
-934 QDVARRKLMKN
+934 DVARSKLMRN
-945 QYWKLALGD
+945 QYWKLALED

-968 DTIPKLLEKKLYKQ
+968 DPIPKLLEKKFYKQ
-982 ASISLILSTFLIIKT
+982 ASISLILSTFLMVKT
-997 KGSSLAK
+997 KGASLAK
-1004 SYLNDEL
+1004 SYLKDKL
-1011 TKHKEYALEDIPE
+1011 AKHKEHDLEDMPE

-1029 ELLSALDNNFLELI
+1029 ELLSALDNNVIELI
-1043 DLCINLLIEKLTL
+1043 DLCLDLLIDKLTL

-1061 LLLESLLAGKEER
+1061 LLLESLLPEKEER
-1074 GEQEAKLT
+1074 EEQEVKLT

-1090 LLNIEMDQRMG
+1090 LLNIEMDQRMA

-1138 NSFKKV
+1138 NSFKKASI
-1144 GLQYLELAKAMSKR
+1144 QYLELAKAMSKR

-1182 KEIKTKVKDFLDSL
+1182 KEIKTKVKNFLDSL

-1201 LVEDTYHIT
+1201 LVEDTFHIT
-1210 LINIYLDVISH
+1210 LIKIYLDVISH

-1227 PNIREMLELLPLF
+1227 PHIREMLELLPLF
-1240 DEEKQLI
+1240 EEEKQLI

>member
-6 KILLLGL
+6 KILLMGL
-13 DGEAVSFYALRA
+13 DGEAISFYALRA

-36 LEWYKEAKAFD
+36 LELYKEVKAFE
-47 DICDLEVVAIT
+47 DICDLEVNAIT
-58 DVINADFD
+58 DVINANFD
-66 EIIPTVDGIIYFL
+66 EIIPTLDGIIYFL
-79 NPLNKEEFEYFD
+79 NPLKKEEFDYFD
-91 IILPIVKSVKRNIP
+91 IIFPIVKSVKRNIP
-105 IVLMY
+105 IILMY
-110 YDQQGIIPLSI
+110 YDQEGIFPLSI

-134 VEAFVNLSPAEFYQ
+134 VEAFVNLPPREFHQ

-157 ISGDTPLN
+157 ITGISPLN

-240 ILQNVDKKKSENFK
+240 ILQNVDKRKSENFK
-254 KLYADSIVLEGNKLF
+254 NLYADSMVLEGNKLF

-288 SIELKDNDLRD
+288 SIELKDNALRD

-318 FKIINGLPHE
+318 FKIINSLPHE
-328 RALLI
+328 KTLLI
-333 LSEIPQKIVAMA
+333 LSEIPQKIIAMA

-353 YLAARDQLYSAVSAY
+353 YLAVRAQLYSAVSEY
-368 QQEGLFD
+368 QEGLFV
-375 ELEIVTA
+375 ELEKFTN
-382 KLTEDLMI
+382 KLTEVLI
-390 LFTQQLKEEEK
+390 KLLKQQVKEEK
-401 RFLAKQS
+401 RFYAKQT
-408 YDEIENLWETYNV
+408 YDEIENLWATYNV
-421 KKSNIDAQLEN
+421 KKSNLDSHLES
-432 LIKLFLDNLEFGD
+432 LITQFIYKLDFGNAD
-445 ATILINKLNSLSVKK
+445 ILINSLNSLKLKK
-460 KLTKLSSTV
+460 KLTDLRYKV
-469 EDENKELIKKEI
+469 EKENKELIKVQI
-481 EENIEKG
+481 EENIKKG
-488 VKILKGFIEKEL
+488 VEILNSFIEYEL
-500 EIFTEI
+500 DIFKEI
-506 NTLVIQE
+506 NTQIIKE
-513 ANLLIENNDYPK
+513 ANQFIEEDDYSK
-525 AANLAKTQAD
+525 AANLVKTQAD
-535 FFKLIA
+535 FFKRFA

-548 MLEKTLDILL
+548 MLIKTLDILL
-558 IGKIFD
+558 IGKIYD
-564 QFFKVYRELSKRTK
+564 QFFKVYRELSKKTK
-578 KEYLKNKLAI
+578 KKYLKNKLAI
-588 IIEKLNEIVEEREY
+588 IIGKLKEIVEERDY
-602 EENEKIFQL
+602 EENEKVFEL

-632 IESIKAEGLK
+632 IESIKVEGLK
-642 IVESSEDKFAIA
+642 IVESGEDKFVIE

-660 KKATDISLAYMEKP
+660 KKATDISSAYMEKS
-674 ELSFNNIYKRITEI
+674 ELSFDKIYKRITEI
-688 YITLDNL
+688 YLTIDDL
-695 SSAHEFSDKIDDKW
+695 SSAHAINDKIDDKR
-709 LKAELNKKI
+709 LKVELNKRI
-718 ERLEAEKSAIISKK
+718 EKLEAEKSAIIVKK

-744 KRSIIQSKAREA
+744 RLSIIQNKAREA
-756 LQDKERDFKQRKAL
+756 LHDKERELKQRKAF

-780 YLSMQDLD
+780 YLSIQDFD

-793 YKESINHL
+793 YKESINQL
-801 IRTKKYNLAGVSLAV
+801 IRIKKYNLAGVSLAV
-816 LFSLLIKQNKI
+816 LFLLLIKQKKVK
-827 EDINKILIHTKTSL
+827 DINKILIGTKTSL
-841 SSLEKS
+841 SSLKKS

-865 LSDPV
+865 LNDIV
-870 ALNESIQFMGNLPL
+870 VLNESIQFMENLPL
-884 FDEEILLI
+884 FEEEILLM

-899 LKKISEPEDLKK
+899 YKMISESENLKK

-923 NELAKSIRKER
+923 NKLAKSIQKEKK
-934 QDVARRKLMKN
+934 DVARRKLMKN
-945 QYWKLALGD
+945 QYWKLALDD

-968 DTIPKLLEKKLYKQ
+968 DTIPKLLEKNFYKQ
-982 ASISLILSTFLIIKT
+982 ASLSLILSTLLMVKT
-997 KGSSLAK
+997 KGASLAK
-1004 SYLNDEL
+1004 SYLNDKL
-1011 TKHKEYALEDIPE
+1011 AKHKEYDLEEMPE

-1043 DLCINLLIEKLTL
+1043 GLCLDLLIDKLTL

-1061 LLLESLLAGKEER
+1061 LLLESILPEKEER
-1074 GEQEAKLT
+1074 GEQEVKLT
-1082 RKEVGEKK
+1082 RKEVGD
-1090 LLNIEMDQRMG
+1090 LSRLNIEIDQRMS

-1125 KRYYKDVIISLES
+1125 KRYYKDVIIPLES
-1138 NSFKKV
+1138 NSFKKA
-1144 GLQYLELAKAMSKR
+1144 GLQYFELAKAISKR

-1172 LSLLKANEPI
+1172 LALLKANEPI
-1182 KEIKTKVKDFLDSL
+1182 KEIKTKVKNFLDSL

-1201 LVEDTYHIT
+1201 LVEDTFHIT
-1210 LINIYLDVISH
+1210 LIKVYLDVISH
-1221 NLDKYL
+1221 NLDKYI
-1227 PNIREMLELLPLF
+1227 PHIREMLELLPLF
-1240 DEEKQLI
+1240 EEEKQLI

>member
-13 DGEAVSFYALRA
+13 DGEAISFYALRA
-25 FGEEGENKGAY
+25 FGEEVENKGAY
-36 LEWYKEAKAFD
+36 LEWYKEVKAFE
-47 DICDLEVVAIT
+47 DICDLEVDAIT

-66 EIIPTVDGIIYFL
+66 EIVPTVDGIIYFL

-110 YDQQGIIPLSI
+110 YDQQGIFPLSI

-134 VEAFVNLSPAEFYQ
+134 VEAFVNLPPREFHQ

-218 YIMCEQAAFLY
+218 YVMCEQAAFLY

-240 ILQNVDKKKSENFK
+240 ILQNVDKRKSENFK

-318 FKIINGLPHE
+318 FKIINSLPHE
-328 RALLI
+328 KTLLI
-333 LSEIPQKIVAMA
+333 LSEIPQKIIAMA
-345 DYLIKEKK
+345 DYLTKEKK
-353 YLAARDQLYSAVSAY
+353 YLAVRNQLYSAVSEY

-375 ELEIVTA
+375 ELEKVTA
-382 KLTEDLMI
+382 KLTEVLI
-390 LFTQQLKEEEK
+390 TLLKQQLKEEK
-401 RFLAKQS
+401 RFFAKQS

-421 KKSNIDAQLEN
+421 KKSNVDAQLEK
-432 LIKLFLDNLEFGD
+432 LIKLFLDNLDFGN

-460 KLTKLSSTV
+460 KLTKLSSKV
-469 EDENKELIKKEI
+469 EEENKELIKKKI

-488 VKILKGFIEKEL
+488 VEILNGFIEKEL

-506 NTLVIQE
+506 NTLIIQE

-525 AANLAKTQAD
+525 AANLVKTQAD
-535 FFKLIA
+535 FFKRIA

-548 MLEKTLDILL
+548 MLKKTLDILL

-564 QFFKVYRELSKRTK
+564 QFFKVYYELSKRTK

-588 IIEKLNEIVEEREY
+588 IIEKLNEIVEERDY
-602 EENEKIFQL
+602 GENEEIFEL
-611 FISIIRE
+611 FISIFRE
-618 QMLYEQSKEISEIF
+618 QMLYEQSKEISKIF

-642 IVESSEDKFAIA
+642 IVESGEDKFVIE

-674 ELSFNNIYKRITEI
+674 ELSFNKIYKRITEI

-695 SSAHEFSDKIDDKW
+695 SSAHAINDKIDDKW

-718 ERLEAEKSAIISKK
+718 ENLEAEKSAIISKK

-744 KRSIIQSKAREA
+744 RLSIIQNKAREA
-756 LQDKERDFKQRKAL
+756 LHDKEREFKQRKAL

-780 YLSMQDLD
+780 YLNMQDLD

-793 YKESINHL
+793 YKESVNHL
-801 IRTKKYNLAGVSLAV
+801 IRIKKYNLAGVSLAV
-816 LFSLLIKQNKI
+816 LFLMLIKQNKI
-827 EDINKILIHTKTSL
+827 EDINKILIRTKTSL

-870 ALNESIQFMGNLPL
+870 LLNESIQFMENLPL
-884 FDEEILLI
+884 FEEEILLI
-892 SDILGKS
+892 SDILGKTH
-899 LKKISEPEDLKK
+899 KMISEPEDLKK
-911 QIIEIEKIKDKI
+911 QIIEIEKIKEKI

-934 QDVARRKLMKN
+934 KDVARRKLMRN
-945 QYWKLALGD
+945 QYWKLALED

-968 DTIPKLLEKKLYKQ
+968 DTIPKLLEKNFYKQ
-982 ASISLILSTFLIIKT
+982 ASISLIISTFLMVKT
-997 KGSSLAK
+997 KDASLAK
-1004 SYLNDEL
+1004 SYLNDKL
-1011 TKHKEYALEDIPE
+1011 VKLKEYDLEDMPE

-1029 ELLSALDNNFLELI
+1029 ELLSALDNNIFELI
-1043 DLCINLLIEKLTL
+1043 DLCLDFLIDKLTL

-1061 LLLESLLAGKEER
+1061 LLLESLLPEKEER
-1074 GEQEAKLT
+1074 GEQEVKLT

-1138 NSFKKV
+1138 NSFKKA
-1144 GLQYLELAKAMSKR
+1144 GLQYLELAKAISKR

-1182 KEIKTKVKDFLDSL
+1182 KEIKTKVKNFLNSL
-1196 GLNKQ
+1196 GLSKQ
-1201 LVEDTYHIT
+1201 LVQDTFHIT
-1210 LINIYLDVISH
+1210 LIKIYLDVISH

-1227 PNIREMLELLPLF
+1227 PHIREMLELLPLF
-1240 DEEKQLI
+1240 EEEKQLI